1 MFFIIYLTTV
11 VFIGTVGFWIYNLA
25 EQRVRDVQT
34 ISRLRYKIR
43 DLDNKIEDLER
54 ELAMLK
60 VF

>member
-1 MFFIIYLTTV
+1 
-11 VFIGTVGFWIYNLA
+11 LA

>member
-1 MFFIIYLTTV
+1 MFLIIYLTTI
-11 VFIGTVGFWIYNLA
+11 VFIGTVGFWIYHLS
-25 EQRVRDVQT
+25 EQRVQDVQT
-34 ISRLRYKIR
+34 ILRLRRKVR